1 MFLAFQKYMNF
12 NSLQT
17 YFASKNEAQQ
27 NGYGELTMAK
37 EDDVE
42 QIRVGGFLQEEP
54 E

>member
-1 MFLAFQKYMNF
+1 MYF
-12 NSLQT
+12 QT
-17 YFASKNEAQQ
+17 YFTSKNEAQQ